1 MILLLI
7 AIQLVQNDIGQSAA
21 RIISSFTLCRNYR
34 RALGALLVYD
44 ITKESTFGNLK
55 SWLDNLKDHAEADI
69 CIMLVG
75 NKLDL
80 VKQDP
85 TLREVDFDQANE
97 FAKQENLM
105 FIETSAVS
113 DENVKD
119 AFENLL

>member
-1 MILLLI
+1 M
-7 AIQLVQNDIGQSAA
+7 QLVLKDTEPFAA
-21 RIISSFTLCRNYR
+21 RTIPPFKFFSHYR

-55 SWLDNLKDHAEADI
+55 SWLENLKDHAEADI

-85 TLREVDFDQANE
+85 TLREVDFEQANE